1 MIAGH
6 DITAGFINLYLF
18 KDQPLFNAY
27 MALSPELGTGMEV
40 NIPARLNSFDK
51 PVYYYLASADGD
63 IKKMKED
70 IKMLEDNIK
79 TVTNPKLNYKYDEFK
94 GASHYSLVLYSIPNA
109 LYQFFASYQPIST
122 NEYQEKI
129 VKLPSGYADYLKTK
143 YENLEKTL
151 GFKTTI
157 RVNDFRAIESA
168 IVKNKAYSEFE
179 QLAQLANKAYPRALM
194 GEYFMARFYENTGDL
209 KRAVKSY
216 QNAFT
221 MDAIGYLN
229 KEMMLDKAA
238 ELRTQIK
245 K

>member
-1 MIAGH
+1 
-6 DITAGFINLYLF
+6 
-18 KDQPLFNAY
+18 
-27 MALSPELGTGMEV
+27 
-40 NIPARLNSFDK
+40 
-51 PVYYYLASADGD
+51 
-63 IKKMKED
+63 
-70 IKMLEDNIK
+70 
-79 TVTNPKLNYKYDEFK
+79 
-94 GASHYSLVLYSIPNA
+94 

-168 IVKNKAYSEFE
+168 IIKNKAYTEFE

-194 GEYFMARFYENTGDL
+194 GEYFMARFYENSGDL

-221 MDAIGYLN
+221 MEPIGYLN